1 MLVSAGGSQLSFKL
15 LPGVGNCGGSD
26 AHQRTAVD
34 GHMRVHVVLGR
45 GKRAGD
51 CPWRAPAGGHSRT
64 SGTAFACRVGLA
76 TWTLPV
82 ERETVCLGARILGG
96 APSASRDLGAR
107 AMGPSRRWL
116 GLRKWILALGSSRD
130 ETPLAIPYFLPGV
143 GAGRA

>member
-51 CPWRAPAGGHSRT
+51 CPRRAPAGGHCRT

-96 APSASRDLGAR
+96 APRPR
-107 AMGPSRRWL
+107 AIWVPGRWVPR
-116 GLRKWILALGSSRD
+116 GGGWVYVNGYWR
-130 ETPLAIPYFLPGV
+130 
-143 GAGRA
+143 